1 MHHQSLITSYEGTAE
16 VTCGSSI
23 GFLIVYL
30 LPEHSH
36 PEVFANELQQIQL
49 VLELGIILGEPLDEP
64 VSGVVA
70 EQLQLGG
77 GRAVGGGHRGVR
89 VDNLTDQLQV
99 QQLEWNLLRGVQVH
113 VSTGA
118 STYTTEGYLL

>member
-1 MHHQSLITSYEGTAE
+1 MNC
-16 VTCGSSI
+16 VCVCG
-23 GFLIVYL
+23 
-30 LPEHSH
+30 PEHSH

-64 VSGVVA
+64 VPGVVA

-89 VDNLTDQLQV
+89 VDNLAP
-99 QQLEWNLLRGVQVH
+99 G
-113 VSTGA
+113 
-118 STYTTEGYLL
+118 